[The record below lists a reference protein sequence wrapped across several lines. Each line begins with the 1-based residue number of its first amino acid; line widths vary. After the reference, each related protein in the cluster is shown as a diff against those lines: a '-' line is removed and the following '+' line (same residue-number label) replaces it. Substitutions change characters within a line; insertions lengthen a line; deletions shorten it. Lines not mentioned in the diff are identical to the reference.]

1 MVSAFEGSCN
11 IQRYERLFCLVCVW
25 REGKTKEME
34 KKNTPFARLW
44 AVQKHMLKHM
54 TMKIGVCAYWILL
67 AVAAGL
73 IVGAYSTLFAW
84 VLGKATGYREQY
96 GWLLFLLPL
105 GGLVIVWCYRTAKVT
120 VDRGTNLV
128 INSIHAKDEVP
139 GVMAVLIFVSTII
152 THFFGGSAGREGA
165 ALQMGGSL
173 GNMMARILRKNEQET
188 KLLIMC
194 GMSAAFAAVFGTPM
208 AAAVFS
214 MEVISVGIMHY
225 SALVPCMFASLVASR
240 FAATMGI
247 APEVFKITDIPALTV
262 VSGAKMCL
270 LALCCAGISIVFCIF
285 LHMVGHLYM
294 QYLKNPY
301 IRVFVGGLLIIGLTL
316 LLGTRDYS
324 GAGNGLIERAI
335 AGEVAAP
342 AFLLKMLFT
351 ALTLGAGFKGGE
363 IVPSFCIGATFG
375 CLFGQL
381 VGLSPSLCAA
391 AAMAAV
397 FCGVTNCPITT
408 LLISFELFGFAGVPY
423 FMIAVSV
430 SYLLSGYKGL
440 YSDQIIVYS
449 KYRPHFINRHVGD
462 ESEDDLI
469 ES

>member
-1 MVSAFEGSCN
+1 MQDN
-11 IQRYERLFCLVCVW
+11 KNLL
-25 REGKTKEME
+25 KEMWHVG
-34 KKNTPFARLW
+34 R
-44 AVQKHMLKHM
+44 HMVGHMSLKLAA
-54 TMKIGVCAYWILL
+54 CAHWIVL
-67 AVAAGL
+67 AILTGL

-84 VLGKATGYREQY
+84 ILGKATGYRSQY
-96 GWLLFLLPL
+96 PWLLFLLPL
-105 GGLVIVWCYRTAKVT
+105 GGILIVAMYRAAKIMT
-120 VDRGTNLV
+120 DRGTNLV

-152 THFFGGSAGREGA
+152 THMFGGSAGREGA

-173 GNMMARILRKNEQET
+173 GNVLARILKKNEEHT
-188 KLLIMC
+188 RILIMC

-247 APEVFKITDIPALTV
+247 APEAFQIRSIPDLTV
-262 VSGAKMCL
+262 INGLKMCL
-270 LALCCAGISIVFCIF
+270 LAVCCAGLSIVFCML
-285 LHMVGHLYM
+285 LHMTGHLYR

-301 IRVFVGGLLIIGLTL
+301 IRVTVGGCIVIVLTL
-316 LLGTRDYS
+316 LVGNMDYN
-324 GAGNGLIERAI
+324 GAGNQLIERAI
-335 AGEVAAP
+335 EGETIPV

-351 ALTLGAGFKGGE
+351 VLTLGAGFKGGE
-363 IVPSFCIGATFG
+363 IVPSFTIGATFG
-375 CLFGQL
+375 CLVGQL
-381 VGLSPSLCAA
+381 IGLSPSLCAA
-391 AAMAAV
+391 VAMAAV

-423 FMIAVSV
+423 FMIAISV

-469 ES
+469 DND

>member
-1 MVSAFEGSCN
+1 MQDNKNS
-11 IQRYERLFCLVCVW
+11 L
-25 REGKTKEME
+25 KEMWHVG
-34 KKNTPFARLW
+34 R
-44 AVQKHMLKHM
+44 HMVGHMSLKLAA
-54 TMKIGVCAYWILL
+54 CAHWIVL
-67 AVAAGL
+67 AILTGL

-84 VLGKATGYREQY
+84 ILGKATGYRSQY
-96 GWLLFLLPL
+96 PWLLFLLPL
-105 GGLVIVWCYRTAKVT
+105 GGILIVAMYRAAKIMT
-120 VDRGTNLV
+120 DRGTNLV

-152 THFFGGSAGREGA
+152 THMFGGSAGREGA

-173 GNMMARILRKNEQET
+173 GNVLARILKKNEEHT
-188 KLLIMC
+188 RILIMC

-247 APEVFKITDIPALTV
+247 APEAFQIRSIPDLTV
-262 VSGAKMCL
+262 INGLKMCL
-270 LALCCAGISIVFCIF
+270 LAVGCAGLSIVFCML
-285 LHMVGHLYM
+285 LHMTGHLYR

-301 IRVFVGGLLIIGLTL
+301 IRVTVGGCIVIVLTL
-316 LLGTRDYS
+316 LVGNMDYN
-324 GAGNGLIERAI
+324 GAGNQLIERAI
-335 AGEVAAP
+335 EGETIPV

-351 ALTLGAGFKGGE
+351 VLTLGAGFKGGE
-363 IVPSFCIGATFG
+363 IVPSFTIGATFG
-375 CLFGQL
+375 CLVGQL
-381 VGLSPSLCAA
+381 IGLSPSLCAA
-391 AAMAAV
+391 VAMAAV

-423 FMIAVSV
+423 FMIAISV

-469 ES
+469 DND

>member
-1 MVSAFEGSCN
+1 MQDNKNS
-11 IQRYERLFCLVCVW
+11 L
-25 REGKTKEME
+25 KEMWHVS
-34 KKNTPFARLW
+34 R
-44 AVQKHMLKHM
+44 HMVGHMSLKLAA
-54 TMKIGVCAYWILL
+54 CAHWIVL
-67 AVAAGL
+67 AILTGL

-84 VLGKATGYREQY
+84 ILGKATGYRSQY
-96 GWLLFLLPL
+96 PWLLFLLPL
-105 GGLVIVWCYRTAKVT
+105 GGILIVAMYRAAKIMT
-120 VDRGTNLV
+120 DRGTNLV

-152 THFFGGSAGREGA
+152 THMFGGSAGREGA

-173 GNMMARILRKNEQET
+173 GNVLARILKKNEEHT
-188 KLLIMC
+188 RILIMC

-247 APEVFKITDIPALTV
+247 APEAFQIRSIPDLTV
-262 VSGAKMCL
+262 INGLKMCL
-270 LALCCAGISIVFCIF
+270 LAVCCAGLSIVFCML
-285 LHMVGHLYM
+285 LHMTGHLYR

-301 IRVFVGGLLIIGLTL
+301 IRVTVGGCIVIVLTL
-316 LLGTRDYS
+316 LVGNMDYN
-324 GAGNGLIERAI
+324 GAGNQLIERAI
-335 AGEVAAP
+335 EGETIPV

-351 ALTLGAGFKGGE
+351 VLTLGAGFKGGE
-363 IVPSFCIGATFG
+363 IVPSFTIGATFG
-375 CLFGQL
+375 CLVGQL
-381 VGLSPSLCAA
+381 IGLSPSLCAA
-391 AAMAAV
+391 VAMAAV

-423 FMIAVSV
+423 FMIAISV

-469 ES
+469 DND

>member
-1 MVSAFEGSCN
+1 MGCCIVQQPFFAKY
-11 IQRYERLFCLVCVW
+11 IRREREIMQENRHFFT
-25 REGKTKEME
+25 EI
-34 KKNTPFARLW
+34 W

-54 TMKIGVCAYWILL
+54 TVKIGVCAYWIVL
-67 AVAAGL
+67 ALVTGL

-84 VLGKATGYREQY
+84 VLGRAVVYRSRY
-96 GWLLFLLPL
+96 SWLLFLLPV
-105 GGLVIVWCYRTAKVT
+105 GGLAIVWLYRTAKIT

-152 THFFGGSAGREGA
+152 THLFGGSAGREGA

-173 GNMMARILRKNEQET
+173 GNVIARVLKKKEQEA

-225 SALVPCMFASLVASR
+225 SALVPCMFAALMASR
-240 FAATMGI
+240 FAGTMGI
-247 APEVFKITDIPALTV
+247 SPESFHIREIPKMTV
-262 VSGAKMCL
+262 MNGAKMCL
-270 LALCCAGISIVFCIF
+270 LALCCAGISILFCIF
-285 LHMVGHLYM
+285 LHMVGHLYR

-316 LLGTRDYS
+316 LAGSREYN
-324 GAGNGLIERAI
+324 GAGNELIERAVS
-335 AGEVAAP
+335 GEVAAP

-391 AAMAAV
+391 AGMASV

-408 LLISFELFGFAGVPY
+408 LLISFELFGFSGVPY
-423 FMIAVSV
+423 FMIAISV

-449 KYRPHFINRHVGD
+449 KYRPHFINRYVGD

>member
-1 MVSAFEGSCN
+1 M
-11 IQRYERLFCLVCVW
+11 QER
-25 REGKTKEME
+25 
-34 KKNTPFARLW
+34 KNPFVQLW

-54 TMKIGVCAYWILL
+54 VIKIGVCAYWILL
-67 AVAAGL
+67 AIVTGL
-73 IVGAYSTLFAW
+73 LVGAYSTLFAL
-84 VLGKATGYREQY
+84 VLGKAAGYRNQY
-96 GWLLFLLPL
+96 SWLLFLLPL
-105 GGLVIVWCYRTAKVT
+105 GGLIIVFLYRAAKIT

-139 GVMAVLIFVSTII
+139 GVMAVLIFIATII
-152 THFFGGSAGREGA
+152 THLFSGSAGREGA

-173 GNMMARILRKNEQET
+173 GNVIARILKKNEQEA

-225 SALVPCMFASLVASR
+225 SALVPCMFAALVASR

-247 APEVFKITDIPALTV
+247 APETFHIQNIPTLTV
-262 VSGAKMCL
+262 VTGAKMCL
-270 LALCCAGISIVFCIF
+270 LALCCAGISIFFCIF
-285 LHMVGHLYM
+285 LHMVGHLYK

-301 IRVFVGGLLIIGLTL
+301 VRVFVGGLIIVGLTL
-316 LLGTRDYS
+316 LLGTRDYN
-324 GAGNGLIERAI
+324 GAGNELIERAI
-335 AGEVAAP
+335 SGEVVP
-342 AFLLKMLFT
+342 VAFLLKMLFT

-363 IVPSFCIGATFG
+363 IVPSFCVGATFG

-408 LLISFELFGFAGVPY
+408 LLISFELFGFSGIPY
-423 FMIAVSV
+423 FMIAISL

-462 ESEDDLI
+462 GSEDDLI

>member
-1 MVSAFEGSCN
+1 M
-11 IQRYERLFCLVCVW
+11 
-25 REGKTKEME
+25 KE
-34 KKNTPFARLW
+34 KKHPLQQLW
-44 AVQKHMLKHM
+44 ATEKHMTKHMLIKFV
-54 TMKIGVCAYWILL
+54 VCAYWIVL
-67 AVAAGL
+67 AVGMGL
-73 IVGAYSTLFAW
+73 LVGGYSTLFAW
-84 VLGKATGYREQY
+84 VLGKATAYREQHS
-96 GWLLFLLPL
+96 WLLYLLPV
-105 GGLVIVWCYRTAKVT
+105 GGLVIVWLYRRAKMT

-139 GVMAVLIFVSTII
+139 GVMALLIFVSTII
-152 THFFGGSAGREGA
+152 THLFGGSAGREGA
-165 ALQMGGSL
+165 ALQMGGSI
-173 GNMMARILRKNEQET
+173 GNVVSRILHKNEQET

-247 APEVFKITDIPALTV
+247 APEVFQIQEIPTLTPV
-262 VSGAKMCL
+262 TGIKTCL
-270 LALCCAGISIVFCIF
+270 LALCCAGLSIAFCIF
-285 LHMVGHLYM
+285 LHMVGHLYR

-301 IRVFVGGLLIIGLTL
+301 LRVVAGGLLVIALTL
-316 LLGTRDYS
+316 LVGTRDYS
-324 GAGNGLIERAI
+324 GAGNALIERAI
-335 AGEVAAP
+335 EGEVVP
-342 AFLLKMLFT
+342 VAFLLKMLFT

-391 AAMAAV
+391 VAMAAV

-408 LLISFELFGFAGVPY
+408 LFISFELFGFAGVPY
-423 FMIAVSV
+423 FMIAISV

-449 KYRPHFINRHVGD
+449 KYRPHYINRYVGD

>member
-1 MVSAFEGSCN
+1 MQDNKNS
-11 IQRYERLFCLVCVW
+11 L
-25 REGKTKEME
+25 KEMWHVG
-34 KKNTPFARLW
+34 R
-44 AVQKHMLKHM
+44 HMVGHMSLKLAA
-54 TMKIGVCAYWILL
+54 CAHWIVL
-67 AVAAGL
+67 AILTGL

-84 VLGKATGYREQY
+84 ILGKATGYRSQY
-96 GWLLFLLPL
+96 PWLLFLLPL
-105 GGLVIVWCYRTAKVT
+105 GGILIVAMYRAAKIMT
-120 VDRGTNLV
+120 DRGTNLV

-152 THFFGGSAGREGA
+152 THMFGGSAGREGA

-173 GNMMARILRKNEQET
+173 GNVLARILKKNEEHT
-188 KLLIMC
+188 RILIMC

-247 APEVFKITDIPALTV
+247 APEAFQIRSIPDLTV
-262 VSGAKMCL
+262 INGLKMCL
-270 LALCCAGISIVFCIF
+270 LAVCCAGLSIVFCML
-285 LHMVGHLYM
+285 LHMTGHLYR

-301 IRVFVGGLLIIGLTL
+301 IRVTVGGCIVIVLTL
-316 LLGTRDYS
+316 LVGNMDYN
-324 GAGNGLIERAI
+324 GAGNQLIERAI
-335 AGEVAAP
+335 EGETIPV

-351 ALTLGAGFKGGE
+351 VLTLGAGFKGGE
-363 IVPSFCIGATFG
+363 IVPSFTIGATFG
-375 CLFGQL
+375 CLVGQL
-381 VGLSPSLCAA
+381 IGLSPSLCAA
-391 AAMAAV
+391 VAMAAV

-423 FMIAVSV
+423 FMIAISV

-469 ES
+469 DND